1 MLTVAVLQREV
12 GLCRAPECSVRAA
25 LARHGQPVLARAL
38 WRLVP
43 GAVGPGPGGVRR
55 QAVLGADPA
64 CGVLRQAVATE
75 HDGVGLELRDEI
87 LQRLLEG
94 WVISSVK
101 PQLVQRAI

>member
-25 LARHGQPVLARAL
+25 LARHGQAVLARAL

-64 CGVLRQAVATE
+64 CGVLRQAVAAE
-75 HDGVGLELRDEI
+75 HDGVGLELRDEV
-87 LQRLLEG
+87 LQRPLEG
-94 WVISSVK
+94 WIIAPVE
-101 PQLVQRAI
+101 PQLIERAV